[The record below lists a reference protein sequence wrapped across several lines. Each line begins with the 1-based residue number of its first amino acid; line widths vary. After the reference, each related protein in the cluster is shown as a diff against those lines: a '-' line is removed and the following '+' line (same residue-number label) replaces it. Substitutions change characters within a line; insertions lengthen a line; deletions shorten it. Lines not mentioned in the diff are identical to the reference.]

1 MKKEHLKGFAVSFT
15 LLAFLSISIIN
26 HNYSQSKKSKYIGS
40 EKCAKI
46 CHKKEKKGS
55 QLEIWQKSNH
65 SKAFSVLATPEA
77 KEIFKNNVGDG
88 DPQKSEKCLPCHV
101 AGYGL
106 DKSNFAPSYKIE
118 DGVSCEVCHGP
129 GSAYKSISIMKNREK
144 FLANGGILPDEKVC
158 IKCHNKKSPTFK
170 EFQYEEMVKKIAHS
184 IPEK

>member
-1 MKKEHLKGFAVSFT
+1 MKKEYLKGLVIFIIS
-15 LLAFLSISIIN
+15 LAFLIISSTSQ
-26 HNYSQSKKSKYIGS
+26 NYSQSKNNQYIGI

-46 CHKKEKKGS
+46 CHKGEKKGS
-55 QLEIWQKSNH
+55 RLEIWQKSDH

-77 KEIFKNNVGDG
+77 KEVFKKNVGDG
-88 DPQKSEKCLPCHV
+88 DPQKSEKCLPCHI

-106 DKSNFAPSYKIE
+106 DKSNFASSYKIE

-129 GSAYKSISIMKNREK
+129 GSAYKSISIMKDKEK

-158 IKCHNKKSPTFK
+158 IKCHNEKSPTNK
-170 EFQYEEMVKKIAHS
+170 EFKFEEMVKKIAHS